1 MRYRG
6 QCRFWLRGEKIP
18 IPVMEVVVPL
28 ADIRS
33 PSRYP
38 IPMSEDYQVSEMHD
52 ARPAARRQPRVVVI
66 DDDPLLLKLVKGVLD
81 PERFTIATAE
91 TGRSGV
97 ELVKQI
103 RPDVVVLDNLLPDL
117 DGLLVLQQIRQLDGQ
132 LPILF
137 ITAQQS
143 SQTAIEA
150 MKRGAFDYLSKPL
163 DLEKLE
169 EQVEHAVEAR
179 RLMRVPVVLGD
190 ADPAQDLA
198 GDSLIGRCEAMQ
210 EVYKAIGRI
219 TQQDV
224 PVLIS
229 GEPGTG
235 KELVAR
241 AIYQNGSRASAP
253 FQIVK
258 CADFASPWLESE
270 LFGHEEGAFV
280 GAVGKRIGRFEQCAN
295 GLVVLEEIGQ
305 TSPALQSKLFRL
317 LSSQEFERVGGT
329 DTIRAHVGIIATTSQ
344 QLERLMEQGQFRA
357 DLYYLLSSF
366 TIFLPPLRDRVADL
380 PLLVDHFVKKIS
392 HISRSFGG
400 EVVRVSSEA
409 LSLLTQYRWPG
420 NLDEMQSVLRR
431 ALIETKGAVLA
442 SDFLT
447 RTLTLPL
454 AESPH
459 LAQLPRGSMTDW
471 QQFCS
476 QRLAAGTEE
485 LYAQAVTEME
495 MHLLERVLAATSGNQ
510 ARAAKILG
518 ITRGNLRKKIRN
530 LGIVLPGATT
540 HALAS
545 DDSDAE
551 ASDGDGN

>member
-1 MRYRG
+1 M
-6 QCRFWLRGEKIP
+6 Q
-18 IPVMEVVVPL
+18 
-28 ADIRS
+28 
-33 PSRYP
+33 
-38 IPMSEDYQVSEMHD
+38 D
-52 ARPAARRQPRVVVI
+52 ARPIARRQPRIVVI
-66 DDDPLLLKLVKGVLD
+66 DDDPLLLRLVKGILD
-81 PERFTIATAE
+81 PERYSVSTSE
-91 TGRSGV
+91 SGRGGI

-190 ADPAQDLA
+190 AEPSTDHS
-198 GDSLIGRCEAMQ
+198 GESLIGRSEAMQ
-210 EVYKAIGRI
+210 EVYKAIGRV
-219 TQQDV
+219 TQLDA
-224 PVLIS
+224 PVLIA

-241 AIYQNGSRASAP
+241 AIYQNGNRASAP
-253 FQIVK
+253 FQIIK
-258 CADFASPWLESE
+258 CEDFSTPWLESE
-270 LFGHEEGAFV
+270 LFGHEEGAFA
-280 GAVGKRIGRFEQCAN
+280 GAHSKRIGRLEQCV
-295 GLVVLEEIGQ
+295 GGMIVLEEIGQ
-305 TSPALQSKLFRL
+305 TSPTFQSRLFRL
-317 LSSQEFERVGGT
+317 LTSQEFERVGGSET
-329 DTIRAHVGIIATTSQ
+329 LKANIGIVATTSQ
-344 QLERLMEQGQFRA
+344 SLDKLLEQGLFRA

-366 TIFLPPLRDRVADL
+366 TIYLPPLRDRVTDL
-380 PLLVDHFVKKIS
+380 PLLVDYFVKKIS
-392 HISRSFGG
+392 HITRSFSS

-409 LSLLTQYRWPG
+409 LSLLTQHRWPG

-431 ALIETKGAVLA
+431 ALVETKGAVLA

-447 RTLTLPL
+447 RALTLPL
-454 AESPH
+454 AESSHHSH
-459 LAQLPRGSMTDW
+459 LPQGSVTDW

-476 QRLAAGTEE
+476 QRLASGTAE
-485 LYAQAVTEME
+485 LYAEAVAEME
-495 MHLLERVLAATSGNQ
+495 LHLLERVLSATSGNQ

-518 ITRGNLRKKIRN
+518 ITRGNLRKKIRS
-530 LGIVLPGATT
+530 LGIVLPGN
-540 HALAS
+540 HALATSHDEEALLDTS
-545 DDSDAE
+545 DSE
-551 ASDGDGN
+551 TT